1 MPFKLTLKDLLE
13 SGCHFGHQSQK
24 WNPKMAPYLFTKR
37 NGIHILDLR
46 QTIVNLRQHHE
57 LIVNLVAEGGEVLFV
72 STKRQ
77 AQEVIQEQA
86 TRCRMPYVTHRWL
99 GGMLT
104 NWRTIRERID
114 TLKQLEERRE
124 AGEFDQLTKKERLM
138 VQRKIDTLQLRLGGI
153 RGMTR
158 LPKLLFVVDTIR
170 EVTAV
175 KEANILGIPV
185 LAMVDS
191 NSDPDAIEYLVP
203 ANDDAMRSIRLI
215 VTAIADAV
223 LEGNLLRESGREEE
237 DDDSRRPR
245 RDGRYALEEDLDQD
259 EDDDDERYLGEATLR
274 KLREAEAFADEA
286 APAAEPA
293 TAAIPAAASPVAE
306 AMEPEPAPE
315 PQPESAPETVA
326 EPTPEPVSEEKPE
339 EPA

>member
-24 WNPKMAPYLFTKR
+24 WNPKMAPYIFTKR

-46 QTIVNLRQHHE
+46 QTIVNLRRFHE
-57 LIVNLVAEGGEVLFV
+57 HIVNLVNDGGEVLFV

-77 AQEVIQEQA
+77 AQEVVQEQA

-114 TLKQLEERRE
+114 TLKQLEDRRE
-124 AGEFDQLTKKERLM
+124 AGEFEQLTKKERLM

-158 LPKLLFVVDTIR
+158 LPKLVFVVDTIR
-170 EVTAV
+170 EATAV

-185 LAMVDS
+185 LALVDS
-191 NSDPDAIEYLVP
+191 NSDPDEIEYLIP

-223 LEGNLLRESGREEE
+223 LEGSLLRESDRDEEE
-237 DDDSRRPR
+237 DDIRRPHR
-245 RDGRYALEEDLDQD
+245 GRYALDDDLDQD
-259 EDDDDERYLGEATLR
+259 DDDDERYLGEATLK
-274 KLREAEAFADEA
+274 KLREAEVFAEEAAAAAVATATATTPQTEA
-286 APAAEPA
+286 AP
-293 TAAIPAAASPVAE
+293 E
-306 AMEPEPAPE
+306 AAPE
-315 PQPESAPETVA
+315 AATET
-326 EPTPEPVSEEKPE
+326 EREEKPE

>member
-1 MPFKLTLKDLLE
+1 MPFKLNLKDLLE

-57 LIVNLVAEGGEVLFV
+57 LIANLVAEGGEVLFV

-191 NSDPDAIEYLVP
+191 NSDPDAIEYLIP

-223 LEGNLLRESGREEE
+223 LEGNLLRESERDEE
-237 DDDSRRPR
+237 DADSRRPH
-245 RDGRYALEEDLDQD
+245 RDGRYSLDEDQD
-259 EDDDDERYLGEATLR
+259 DDDDDERYLGEATLR
-274 KLREAEAFADEA
+274 KLREAEAFAEET
-286 APAAEPA
+286 APAALSAGANPAAVPETQAEPRSE
-293 TAAIPAAASPVAE
+293 TAASA
-306 AMEPEPAPE
+306 APE
-315 PQPESAPETVA
+315 PETV
-326 EPTPEPVSEEKPE
+326 EKPE

>member
-1 MPFKLTLKDLLE
+1 MPFKLNLKDLLE

-57 LIVNLVAEGGEVLFV
+57 LIANLVAEGGEVLFV

-191 NSDPDAIEYLVP
+191 NSDPDAIEYLIP

-223 LEGNLLRESGREEE
+223 LEGNLLRESERDEE
-237 DDDSRRPR
+237 DADSRRPH
-245 RDGRYALEEDLDQD
+245 RDGRYSLDEDQD
-259 EDDDDERYLGEATLR
+259 DDDDDERYLGEATLR
-274 KLREAEAFADEA
+274 KLREAEAFAEET
-286 APAAEPA
+286 APAALSA
-293 TAAIPAAASPVAE
+293 GANPAA
-306 AMEPEPAPE
+306 APE
-315 PQPESAPETVA
+315 PQAEPRSETAASAAPEPETV
-326 EPTPEPVSEEKPE
+326 EKPE